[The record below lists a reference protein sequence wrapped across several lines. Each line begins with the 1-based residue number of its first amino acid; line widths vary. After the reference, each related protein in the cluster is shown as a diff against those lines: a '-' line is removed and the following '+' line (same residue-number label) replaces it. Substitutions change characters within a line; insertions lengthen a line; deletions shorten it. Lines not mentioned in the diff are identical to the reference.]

1 MYHHHQSST
10 HYNQRSS
17 NNTNTT
23 NTNTTNTTS
32 NTHNKTTG
40 SNNAN
45 AIFAHHTP
53 YASST
58 NTYNTMQAGVTP
70 GKVDMNAAQRTI
82 HIGNLVSSISE
93 EELITFFARCGTI
106 TNIKLAGN
114 PSYPARFAFIEFATV
129 QQAQTACSMSGTQL
143 RGKPI
148 KVAIAKN
155 PITTPYSVNAAQAA
169 TENRGSYTQ
178 QTSNYYSAYAQ
189 QPLTTA
195 DSSQYYG
202 NYSAYATMGATGAS
216 TGLAGYSGYA
226 GNYATYGYDTT
237 GMASAYTS
245 AGVMPVANAYSSAVA
260 ATATASSG
268 GKDPLKR
275 TVYVAGVDREVNEQT
290 VLNFFSQ
297 CGEITNYR
305 FCMGQ
310 PYKFAFIEFAT
321 HEGALAAIKCTG
333 SVLGSCTLKISFS
346 KSAIQ
351 QTGPNKPLP
360 LTVEQ
365 QEMVSRTVHIGNLD
379 GHLTEEQIKQYFTGT
394 CGPISRFVMA
404 GGQPQDGIV
413 ARFCFIEFQS
423 QQSAQIALSLSGT
436 VIGVLPIKVSPSR
449 SPILSGG
456 LKKRILQNSSYS
468 TPAATGDD
476 IYGATM
482 AANNAYQQYYG
493 QQSSYATAD
502 YSTNTA
508 AQQATGNYYSVNG
521 ASQGYGFHNM
531 GGYQQYNAV
540 SGEQTSY
547 YETASSNTRKNQYSI
562 DTNSKQNASSD
573 QTRTEANTYNG
584 SKHKSSTEK
593 LPSPKT
599 PPYSPPP
606 DLYEQQRA
614 FFQSEQEETEEQ
626 QGHESIKRKRGEDER
641 DDLPESKRLKN
652 QEEENQKV
660 EEEKASDIAPVSP
673 ASSEHNSEEKKSNT
687 N

>member
-1 MYHHHQSST
+1 M
-10 HYNQRSS
+10 
-17 NNTNTT
+17 TN
-23 NTNTTNTTS
+23 S
-32 NTHNKTTG
+32 L
-40 SNNAN
+40 
-45 AIFAHHTP
+45 F
-53 YASST
+53 
-58 NTYNTMQAGVTP
+58 
-70 GKVDMNAAQRTI
+70 
-82 HIGNLVSSISE
+82 SSIDDND
-93 EELITFFARCGTI
+93 R
-106 TNIKLAGN
+106 N

-155 PITTPYSVNAAQAA
+155 PITTPYSVNTAQAA
-169 TENRGSYTQ
+169 AENRSSYTQ
-178 QTSNYYSAYAQ
+178 QTTNYYSAYAQ
-189 QPLTTA
+189 QPLATT

-202 NYSAYATMGATGAS
+202 NYSAYGTTGATGAS
-216 TGLAGYSGYA
+216 VGYSGYA
-226 GNYATYGYDTT
+226 GNYAAYGYDTS

-245 AGVMPVANAYSSAVA
+245 AGVMPVANTYSSAVA
-260 ATATASSG
+260 AATTTTASSR

-379 GHLTEEQIKQYFTGT
+379 GHLTEEQIKQYFTDT

-423 QQSAQIALSLSGT
+423 QQSAQIALSLSGI
-436 VIGVLPIKVSPSR
+436 VIGVLAIKVSPSR

-456 LKKRILQNSSYS
+456 LKKRILQNSTYS
-468 TPAATGDD
+468 ISGTTGDD

-502 YSTNTA
+502 YSVNTA
-508 AQQATGNYYSVNG
+508 AQQATGNYYSANG
-521 ASQGYGFHNM
+521 ALQGYGYQNM
-531 GGYQQYNAV
+531 SGYQQYNAIP
-540 SGEQTSY
+540 GEQTSY
-547 YETASSNTRKNQYSI
+547 YETTSTNTSKHHYPI
-562 DTNSKQNASSD
+562 DTSSKQNTLSD
-573 QTRTEANTYNG
+573 QARTEVNTYNG
-584 SKHKSSTEK
+584 SKHKRPTEK
-593 LPSPKT
+593 LALPKT

-614 FFQSEQEETEEQ
+614 FFQSGQEETKEQ
-626 QGHESIKRKRGEDER
+626 QGHESIKRKRSEDES
-641 DDLPESKRLKN
+641 DDLPESKQRKEDEEKQ
-652 QEEENQKV
+652 QEEEKT
-660 EEEKASDIAPVSP
+660 EKASDSAPGSP
-673 ASSEHNSEEKKSNT
+673 VSSEHNSEEQ
-687 N
+687 